1 MLAHSMTNIQK
12 YPKKD
17 KSDMTE
23 QQMLAVLINM
33 YQSQVAVAQAMMYA
47 ISKFNQKD
55 DELAWYA
62 LFSWCSY
69 KDIRDAH
76 WARFKHHYPDAMALK
91 EGRSFDQY

>member
-1 MLAHSMTNIQK
+1 MT
-12 YPKKD
+12 D
-17 KSDMTE
+17 

-33 YQSQVAVAQAMMYA
+33 YQSQIAVAQAMMYA

-62 LFSWCSY
+62 LFSWCRY

-76 WARFKHHYPDAMALK
+76 CARVSHYYLDAMALK
-91 EGRSFDQY
+91 EGVSYDY